1 MIKIYGINRQQQEI
15 LETLW
20 NMESLEDI
28 DDWVD
33 ELNEHKQQQV
43 RLMQE
48 LLMLAAMDEL
58 VETEADC
65 REANRII
72 ARIQRKLDNA
82 NDS

>member
-1 MIKIYGINRQQQEI
+1 MIKIYGVNRQQQEI

-33 ELNEHKQQQV
+33 ELDEHKQQQV

-48 LLMLAAMDEL
+48 LIMLASMDEL

-72 ARIQRKLDNA
+72 ARIQRKLDSA
-82 NDS
+82 KDS

>member
-1 MIKIYGINRQQQEI
+1 MIKIYGVNQQQQEI

-28 DDWVD
+28 DNWVD
-33 ELNEHKQQQV
+33 ELDEHKQQQV

-48 LLMLAAMDEL
+48 LLMLASMDEL

-65 REANRII
+65 QEANRII
-72 ARIQRKLDNA
+72 ARIQRKLDSA
-82 NDS
+82 KDS

>member
-1 MIKIYGINRQQQEI
+1 MINIYGVNQHQQEI

-20 NMESLEDI
+20 NMESLEEI

-33 ELNEHKQQQV
+33 ELDESEQQQV

-48 LLMLAAMDEL
+48 LIMLASMDEL

-65 REANRII
+65 QEANRII
-72 ARIQRKLDNA
+72 ARIQRKLDSA
-82 NDS
+82 KDS

>member
-1 MIKIYGINRQQQEI
+1 MIKICGVNQHQQEI

-20 NMESLEDI
+20 NMESLEEI

-33 ELNEHKQQQV
+33 ELDEFEQQQV

-48 LLMLAAMDEL
+48 LIMLASMDEL

-65 REANRII
+65 QEANRII
-72 ARIQRKLDNA
+72 ARIQRKLDSASN
-82 NDS
+82 S

>member
-1 MIKIYGINRQQQEI
+1 MIKIYGVNRQQLEI

-33 ELNEHKQQQV
+33 ELDEHKQQQV

-48 LLMLAAMDEL
+48 LLMLASMDEL

-65 REANRII
+65 QEANRII
-72 ARIQRKLDNA
+72 ARIQRKLDSA
-82 NDS
+82 KDS

>member
-1 MIKIYGINRQQQEI
+1 MIKIYGVNQQQQEI

-33 ELNEHKQQQV
+33 ELDEHKQQQV

-48 LLMLAAMDEL
+48 LLMLASMDEL

-65 REANRII
+65 QEANRII
-72 ARIQRKLDNA
+72 ARIQRKLDSA
-82 NDS
+82 KDS

>member
-1 MIKIYGINRQQQEI
+1 MINIYGVNQHQQEI

-20 NMESLEDI
+20 NMESLEEI

-33 ELNEHKQQQV
+33 ELDESEQQQV

-48 LLMLAAMDEL
+48 LIMLASMDEL

-65 REANRII
+65 QEANRII

-82 NDS
+82 KDS

>member
-1 MIKIYGINRQQQEI
+1 MIKIYGVNRQQQEI

-48 LLMLAAMDEL
+48 LIMLASMDEL

-65 REANRII
+65 QEANRII
-72 ARIQRKLDNA
+72 ARIQRKLDSA
-82 NDS
+82 KDS

>member
-1 MIKIYGINRQQQEI
+1 MIKIYGVNRQQQEI

-33 ELNEHKQQQV
+33 ELDEHKQQQV

-48 LLMLAAMDEL
+48 LLMLASMDEL

-65 REANRII
+65 QEANRII
-72 ARIQRKLDNA
+72 ARIQRKLDSA
-82 NDS
+82 KDS

>member
-48 LLMLAAMDEL
+48 LIMLASMDEL

>member
-1 MIKIYGINRQQQEI
+1 MIKIYGVNRQQQEI

-48 LLMLAAMDEL
+48 LIMLASMDEL

-72 ARIQRKLDNA
+72 AKIQRKLDNA

>member
-72 ARIQRKLDNA
+72 AKIQRKLDNA

>member
-1 MIKIYGINRQQQEI
+1 MIKIYRVNQQQQEI

-33 ELNEHKQQQV
+33 ELDEHKQQQV

-48 LLMLAAMDEL
+48 LLMLASMDEL

-65 REANRII
+65 QEANRII
-72 ARIQRKLDNA
+72 ARIQRKLDSA
-82 NDS
+82 KDS

>member
-1 MIKIYGINRQQQEI
+1 MIKIYGVNRQQQEI

-33 ELNEHKQQQV
+33 ELDEHKQQQV

-48 LLMLAAMDEL
+48 LLMLASMDEL

-65 REANRII
+65 QEANRII
-72 ARIQRKLDNA
+72 ARIQRKLGSA
-82 NDS
+82 KDS

>member
-33 ELNEHKQQQV
+33 ELDEHKQQQV

-48 LLMLAAMDEL
+48 LLMLASMDEL

-65 REANRII
+65 QEANRII
-72 ARIQRKLDNA
+72 ARIQRKLDSA
-82 NDS
+82 KDS

>member
-1 MIKIYGINRQQQEI
+1 MIKIYGVNRQQQEI

-20 NMESLEDI
+20 NIESLEDI

-72 ARIQRKLDNA
+72 ARIQRKLDSA
-82 NDS
+82 KDS

>member
-1 MIKIYGINRQQQEI
+1 MIKIYGVNRQQQEI

-72 ARIQRKLDNA
+72 ARIQRKLDSA
-82 NDS
+82 KDS